1 MRAKTAQNFEQLLKE
16 SPKAVGV
23 KTLTEILKL
32 KTLEEL
38 TEFEFLTLVE
48 TLADTFLAEYY
59 RDDIPSVYRQEAKD
73 ILTNSKGFLGWNW
86 QKTLRVFFFGQ
97 DVAEIWFDILEH
109 EEREA
114 LGELLLE
121 YLKKEILDY
130 KNLDP
135 DRKDLEELVID
146 YFRRELKKRL
156 I

>member
-23 KTLTEILKL
+23 KTLTEILKW
-32 KTLEEL
+32 KTLKEL

-48 TLADTFLAEYY
+48 TLAGTFLAEYY
-59 RDDIPSVYRQEAKD
+59 SDDIPSAYKQEVKD

-86 QKTLRVFFFGQ
+86 QKALRVFFFGQ
-97 DVAEIWFDILEH
+97 DVAEIWFNILEP

-114 LGELLLE
+114 LEELLLE

-135 DRKDLEELVID
+135 DRKDLEKLVMD
-146 YFRRELKKRL
+146 YFRREIKKD
-156 I
+156 

>member
-1 MRAKTAQNFEQLLKE
+1 MRAKTAEQLLKE
-16 SPKAVGV
+16 SPKVGA
-23 KTLTEILKL
+23 KTLTEILKW

-59 RDDIPSVYRQEAKD
+59 SDNTLTAYKQEVKD
-73 ILTNSKGFLGWNW
+73 ILTNNKGFLGWSW
-86 QKTLRVFFFGQ
+86 REALRVFFFGQ
-97 DVAEIWFDILEH
+97 EIAEIWFDILEH

-135 DRKDLEELVID
+135 DDLEELVIN
-146 YFRRELKKRL
+146 YFRRELKKD
-156 I
+156 

>member
-1 MRAKTAQNFEQLLKE
+1 MRAKTTQNFEQLLKE
-16 SPKAVGV
+16 SPNA

-59 RDDIPSVYRQEAKD
+59 SDNTLTAYKQEVKD
-73 ILTNSKGFLGWNW
+73 ILTNNKGFLGWSW
-86 QKTLRVFFFGQ
+86 REALRVFFFGQ
-97 DVAEIWFDILEH
+97 EIAEIWFDILEH

-135 DRKDLEELVID
+135 DDLEELVIN
-146 YFRRELKKRL
+146 YFRRELKKD
-156 I
+156 